1 VTFKEVNMTRQLL
14 VTCTAAAMLAA
25 CGGGLQTPSALTPG
39 NPVGSSAV
47 KQRVI
52 PAPVIKNVAAA
63 PNLGKSWISP
73 DAKNA
78 PRLLFIS
85 DYGASDVLIFTMPAM
100 ALKGVLTGFSYPEG
114 ECSDRLG
121 NIWIA
126 NAGALQ
132 ILEYSRTGTL
142 LKTLSDA
149 YGFPASCAF
158 DQHGNLAVANIES
171 STAGAGNIV
180 VYANA
185 TGSGTVY
192 TNPSFFQYFFV
203 GYDPN
208 GNLFFD
214 GTNSS
219 RTSSYLAELPAG
231 SSNTKLISL
240 SGGTLHLAGFV
251 QWYRSGN
258 YLALGDQTC
267 GANFTCVYW
276 VTISGSAGTITG
288 TTSLGDFEDYEVC
301 DLAQGVIAAYGE
313 RYLAGADYEAPCG
326 FAPTTADRWPW
337 DGGGVPTNYNNP
349 AYYVEP
355 IGAAVSTK

>member
-1 VTFKEVNMTRQLL
+1 
-14 VTCTAAAMLAA
+14 MLAA
-25 CGGGLQTPSALTPG
+25 CNGGSQTPLTVTPG
-39 NPVGSSAV
+39 NPAGSGAAKHHTV
-47 KQRVI
+47 
-52 PAPVIKNVAAA
+52 PAPVIRNVAAQ
-63 PNLGKSWISP
+63 PNLGRSWVAPGI
-73 DAKNA
+73 KRA

-85 DYGASDVLIFTMPAM
+85 DYGASDVLIFTMPDM
-100 ALKGVLTGFSYPEG
+100 VLKGTLTGFSYPEG
-114 ECSDRLG
+114 ECSDSSG

-126 NAGALQ
+126 NAGGFQ

-142 LKTLSDA
+142 LNTLSDS

-158 DQHGNLAVANIES
+158 DKHGNLAVANIES

-180 VYANA
+180 VYPNA

-231 SSNTKLISL
+231 SSNTTLINL
-240 SGGTLHLAGFV
+240 SGGTLYLAGFV
-251 QWYRSGN
+251 QWYRNGN

-267 GANFTCVYW
+267 GANFSCVYS
-276 VTISGSAGTITG
+276 VSISGSTGTITG
-288 TTSLGDFEDYEVC
+288 TTYLGDFEDYEVC
-301 DLAQGVIAAYGE
+301 DLAQGVIAANGE

-326 FAPTTADRWPW
+326 FTPTSTADRWPW
-337 DGGGVPTNYNNP
+337 PGGGVPTHYNDT
-349 AYYVEP
+349 ASFVEP